1 MGEVLISG
9 VPGAGKTMLLMKI
22 IKEFDNVIWVTTT
35 RSAKTLRSILKSD
48 DVWIIDTHT
57 WAHVKFHPRDI
68 VISNPLNLNEVNLG
82 ISRILDSINGKC
94 LVVLDSLS
102 GLLLYHN
109 LQRVAHFL
117 RSALVKME
125 EKNASGLF
133 TLVKNAHDIHT
144 ETSMY
149 ALFPVVIELLRE
161 DNEETKRFI
170 RVIKATKY
178 IEPSFGE
185 VKIVKDDIIVPEHIM
200 EYILKVLKS

>member
-1 MGEVLISG
+1 MGEILLSG
-9 VPGAGKTMLLMKI
+9 VPGAGKTILLKKI
-22 IKEFDNVIWVTTT
+22 IRDFKNVIWVTTT
-35 RSAKTLRSILKSD
+35 RSARALRKILMND
-48 DVWIIDTHT
+48 EIWIIDTHT

-82 ISRILDSINGKC
+82 ISRLLDSMNGKSLVILDS
-94 LVVLDSLS
+94 LT

-109 LQRVAHFL
+109 LQRVIHFL

-125 EKNASGLF
+125 EKDASGIF

-149 ALFPVVIELLRE
+149 AFFPVVIELLRE
-161 DNEETKRFI
+161 DNGETKRFV
-170 RVIKATKY
+170 RVVKATEY
-178 IEPSFGE
+178 VEPSFGE
-185 VKIVKDDIIVPEHIM
+185 VKVVKDDIILPDHVM

>member
-1 MGEVLISG
+1 MGEILLSG
-9 VPGAGKTMLLMKI
+9 VPGAGKTILLKKI
-22 IKEFDNVIWVTTT
+22 IRDFKNVIWVTTT
-35 RSAKTLRSILKSD
+35 RSARALRKILMND
-48 DVWIIDTHT
+48 EIWIIDTHT

-82 ISRILDSINGKC
+82 ISRLLDSMNGKSLVILDS
-94 LVVLDSLS
+94 LT

-109 LQRVAHFL
+109 LQRVIHFL

-125 EKNASGLF
+125 EKDASGIF

-149 ALFPVVIELLRE
+149 AFFPVVIELLRE
-161 DNEETKRFI
+161 DNGETKRFV
-170 RVIKATKY
+170 RVVKATEY
-178 IEPSFGE
+178 VEPSFGD
-185 VKIVKDDIIVPEHIM
+185 VKVVKDDIILPDHIM

>member
-1 MGEVLISG
+1 MGEILLSG
-9 VPGAGKTMLLMKI
+9 VPGAGKTILLKKI
-22 IKEFDNVIWVTTT
+22 IRDFKNVIWVTTT
-35 RSAKTLRSILKSD
+35 RSARALRKILMND
-48 DVWIIDTHT
+48 EIWIIDTHT

-82 ISRILDSINGKC
+82 ISRLLDSMNGKSLVILDS
-94 LVVLDSLS
+94 LT

-109 LQRVAHFL
+109 LQRVIHFL

-125 EKNASGLF
+125 EKDASGIF

-149 ALFPVVIELLRE
+149 AFFPVVIELLRE
-161 DNEETKRFI
+161 DDGETKRFI
-170 RVIKATKY
+170 RVVKATEY
-178 IEPSFGE
+178 VEPSFGE
-185 VKIVKDDIIVPEHIM
+185 VKVVKDDIILPDHIM